1 MWIEIFR
8 SGKHTDASGKTSE
21 FPPETIQ
28 KMVDKYNQK
37 TESSAS
43 YEAPLVK
50 GHPRN
55 NAPAEGWIEKLARRG
70 NRLYAKVKD
79 TRNEIVEAVRE
90 NRFRK
95 VSVSL
100 YPDLMLRH
108 VGLLGAAAPAV
119 KGMRNVELSEE
130 DNYKELSID
139 VKDKKDTDA
148 GVKTNDHSESLKK
161 ENNELRR
168 KLEEIQ
174 KDRRR
179 KEFKEFAES
188 IQTGSNGDILP
199 PAKVDELTEIL
210 EKAAKADLY
219 FEEKAEGSSGLKQKI
234 MSFLENYE
242 TVSTGAALEGSNIQT
257 EIQDPEGKYDPDR
270 FRMHQKAL
278 EIQHKNPELSY
289 EEAVIEAQTF
299 FINK

>member
-8 SGKHTDASGKTSE
+8 SGKHTDSSGKTSE

-37 TESSAS
+37 TENSAS

-50 GHPRN
+50 GHPQN

-79 TRNEIVEAVRE
+79 TTDEIVEAVRE
-90 NRFRK
+90 KRFKK

-100 YPDLMLRH
+100 YSDLMLRH

-119 KGMRNVELSEE
+119 KGMRNVELSDGE
-130 DNYKELSID
+130 NYKELSID
-139 VKDKKDTDA
+139 VKDQKDKD
-148 GVKTNDHSESLKK
+148 GVNTNDHSESLKR
-161 ENNELRR
+161 ENR
-168 KLEEIQ
+168 KLKRKLQEIQ
-174 KDRRR
+174 KEIRM
-179 KEFKEFAES
+179 KEFREFAES
-188 IQTGSNGDILP
+188 MKPGSDADLLP

-210 EKAAKADLY
+210 EKAAKADLL
-219 FEEKAEGSSGLKQKI
+219 FEEQEEGSSGLKQMI
-234 MSFLENYE
+234 MNFLENYE

-257 EIQDPEGKYDPDR
+257 EIQAPEGAYDPDR
-270 FRMHQKAL
+270 LKMHQKAL
-278 EIQHKNPELSY
+278 EIQNNNPELSY
-289 EEAVIEAQTF
+289 EEAVIEAHTF